1 MATRYTYSQL
11 EGLWIQAGGS
21 KTQAPVMAAIAEAE
35 SGGNPNATGGV
46 GEKGLWQINPRV
58 WGSLATYD
66 PLGNARA
73 AVTVRNRQ
81 GLSAWSTYNSGAYKA
96 FLNSS
101 TTPTGGGTGQA
112 PGTTTAAGR
121 GSGVPPPT
129 PGELAAAGVAGD
141 VTAALGQ
148 ITTLSDCAWS
158 LDWLKGSGFFG
169 GLISDVVGAGTVC
182 LIHKSQVRAVLSAGI
197 LIAGGV
203 TLLVGLGYLLNS
215 TTGII
220 SSVAGIAKKAATI
233 AAVA

>member
-46 GEKGLWQINPRV
+46 GEKGLWQINPHT

-73 AVTVRNRQ
+73 AVTVRNSQ

-101 TTPTGGGTGQA
+101 TSPSVGGSGQA
-112 PGTTTAAGR
+112 PGTTTAGGR
-121 GSGVPPPT
+121 GSGASPPT
-129 PGELAAAGVAGD
+129 PAELAGVAAAGE

-182 LIHKSQVRAVLSAGI
+182 LIHKSQVRALLSAGI
-197 LIAGGV
+197 LVAGGI

-220 SSVAGIAKKAATI
+220 STAVGIAKKAAEV